1 MTHLIE
7 KKKIKRE
14 VANAEFEN
22 QFHNQDSYL
31 IFNGT
36 SGNEG

>member
-7 KKKIKRE
+7 KKKLN
-14 VANAEFEN
+14 VEFEN